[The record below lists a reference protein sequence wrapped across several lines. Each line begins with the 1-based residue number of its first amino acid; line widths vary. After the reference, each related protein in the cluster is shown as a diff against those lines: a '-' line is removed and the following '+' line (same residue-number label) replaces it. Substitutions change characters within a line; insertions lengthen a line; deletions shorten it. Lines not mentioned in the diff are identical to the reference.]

1 MWANE
6 NLTPCQELFKPLFE
20 KFKPKLF
27 HILKANICILIC
39 AIVWK
44 VSKYGVFSGPYFP
57 TFALNTERYSL
68 SLRIQSECGKIR
80 TRKTPYLDTFL
91 VSFKLNTLSDMKPVL
106 FGRTY
111 EIIMRS
117 SYFKMIMYITTA
129 LRKMW
134 ENAVQLKYVVF
145 LHIFRSAAVFIR
157 IKCRTKMLLRCS
169 FKIFIGNGLL
179 TFRDV

>member
-1 MWANE
+1 M
-6 NLTPCQELFKPLFE
+6 
-20 KFKPKLF
+20 
-27 HILKANICILIC
+27 
-39 AIVWK
+39 
-44 VSKYGVFSGPYFP
+44 SKYGVSSCLYFP
-57 TFALNTERYSL
+57 AFGLNC
-68 SLRIQSECGKIR
+68 IQSECGKIR

-129 LRKMW
+129 LRKIW

-145 LHIFRSAAVFIR
+145 LHIFRSATVFIR
-157 IKCRTKMLLRCS
+157 ISASLRCYCDAHLRFLLEMGCLLLGT
-169 FKIFIGNGLL
+169 FKL
-179 TFRDV
+179 TSCW

>member
-1 MWANE
+1 M
-6 NLTPCQELFKPLFE
+6 
-20 KFKPKLF
+20 
-27 HILKANICILIC
+27 
-39 AIVWK
+39 
-44 VSKYGVFSGPYFP
+44 SKYGVSSGPCFP
-57 TFALNTERYSL
+57 AFELNTERYSV
-68 SLRIQSECGKIR
+68 SLCIQSECGKIR

-157 IKCRTKMLLRCS
+157 IKCCTKMLLRCS